1 MNHYYPKHRLEL
13 KLYNENN
20 ENNENKATP
29 HIELVT
35 TNIKY
40 SKPNNAYLEPEKW
53 KPFKIRNVTQEDNI
67 TGERKAVEKTYCPG
81 YCHESYRLNNINDN
95 LIVEYTDNTKKII
108 NFPEYDDIEKPLIF
122 TRWKGGDSMDLYW
135 HTNGEQVDKIKP
147 GTKESYF
154 LIVPEEWDPI
164 ENMGD
169 ELWEYGKELL
179 YDEFKVYSYYH
190 DPNVRYVISSM
201 FTVNK
206 EPSMGGFKECLLEE
220 I

>member
-13 KLYNENN
+13 NLYN
-20 ENNENKATP
+20 KP
-29 HIELVT
+29 KSHIELIVT
-35 TNIKY
+35 DIKY
-40 SKPNNAYLEPEKW
+40 SKPNDTYLEPKLWE
-53 KPFKIRNVTQEDNI
+53 PFSIRNVTQEDKI
-67 TGERKAVEKTYCPG
+67 TQEKKELETTKCHSHIHSTYK
-81 YCHESYRLNNINDN
+81 LNNINDN
-95 LIVEYTDNTKKII
+95 IIVEYTDNTKKII
-108 NFPEYDDIEKPLIF
+108 DLPEYDDIEKPLIF
-122 TRWKGGDSMDLYW
+122 TKWKGGGSMDLYW
-135 HTNGEQVDKIKP
+135 HTNGEQANKINP

-154 LIVPEEWDPI
+154 IVVPEEWDPI

-179 YDEFKVYSYYH
+179 YDDYKVYSYYH

-201 FTVNK
+201 FIVNK